1 MLQIWWAVPSPNE
14 KLNLT
19 ISFCSDRSI
28 EKHEESSLYHEQT
41 GTFISNIYRNIHP
54 FFSHKKCKPILGP
67 RQILKEKNP
76 TDEFDDSIIV
86 SMQTQLNKKYTQ
98 FVEMT
103 ASEENQVIVI
113 PDTQSTLNSETPS
126 LEVGK
131 VIVLGEYETAAT
143 RTGKKAKNIITRS
156 PTETEKATNIEI
168 IDSDS
173 DGPVDPIE
181 LPSESK
187 RNKVHDGSDVI
198 AENSAGDF
206 DCDFE
211 ADSALDFTPTSTPC
225 LKKSS
230 ESHGNDLGCLNCET
244 LNTKI
249 AEYEKFFASY
259 SLKFMKQEIE
269 ISNAQREIQKLKTEI
284 QQNSST

>member
-1 MLQIWWAVPSPNE
+1 MEMTKNEIKALLDGVQENAVKFSYRNEDWCLKLKLSKDRKMVNFVLGYEFMLMNISSKKETSRTPTDDRKTSRILKNVRFNICLKTSNPTKILQTSFINRHCDVSCKIWDNPNSTVESSLINAEMLQTWWAVPAPND

-28 EKHEESSLYHEQT
+28 EKHQESSLHHERT

-54 FFSHKKCKPILGP
+54 FFLHKNCKLILGP

-113 PDTQSTLNSETPS
+113 PNTQSTLNSETPSETNSETPS

-131 VIVLGEYETAAT
+131 VIVLQEYETAAP
-143 RTGKKAKNIITRS
+143 RTGKKS
-156 PTETEKATNIEI
+156 
-168 IDSDS
+168 
-173 DGPVDPIE
+173 
-181 LPSESK
+181 
-187 RNKVHDGSDVI
+187 
-198 AENSAGDF
+198 
-206 DCDFE
+206 
-211 ADSALDFTPTSTPC
+211 
-225 LKKSS
+225 
-230 ESHGNDLGCLNCET
+230 
-244 LNTKI
+244 
-249 AEYEKFFASY
+249 
-259 SLKFMKQEIE
+259 
-269 ISNAQREIQKLKTEI
+269 
-284 QQNSST
+284 